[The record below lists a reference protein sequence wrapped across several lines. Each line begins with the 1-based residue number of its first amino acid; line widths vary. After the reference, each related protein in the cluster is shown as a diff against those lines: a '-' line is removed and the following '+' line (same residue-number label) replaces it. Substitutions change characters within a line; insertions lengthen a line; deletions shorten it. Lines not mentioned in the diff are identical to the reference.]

1 MESIYK
7 QIPGYPSYWINQDGV
22 VINKEG
28 ETKAWHGKNYNQC
41 SLYNSETKEMNTFS
55 QHRLL
60 ALTYLPNPNN
70 YPDVD
75 HINQNK
81 RDNRLENLR
90 WVPKSDNEKN
100 KGISK
105 RNTSG
110 EKFISWDK
118 SKERWKVSIIYEGKQ
133 FRKYLRTMEEA
144 IQVRDEILLS
154 FQV

>member
-1 MESIYK
+1 MEEFRE
-7 QIPGYPSYWINQDGV
+7 IPGFPSYKINRQGT
-22 VINKEG
+22 VINKDG
-28 ETKAWHGKNYNQC
+28 EEKTWHGARYNQC
-41 SLYNSETKEMNTFS
+41 SMYDIETKDMKTMS

-60 ALTYLPNPNN
+60 ALTFLPNPNN

-75 HINQNK
+75 HINRNK

-90 WVPKSDNEKN
+90 WYAKSDNEKN
-100 KGISK
+100 KGLSV

-110 EKFISWDK
+110 EKFISWDS

-133 FRKYLRTMEEA
+133 FRRYLRSIEEA

-154 FQV
+154 FQ